1 MKVRMK
7 VHVLTTFI
15 TLLLV
20 HMHQKEKVAL
30 EIAAQ
35 IASVN
40 GTLVSLIIIIVQS
53 SSGHVSPN
61 EKYGYIQDNEKL
73 VSSLF

>member
-1 MKVRMK
+1 
-7 VHVLTTFI
+7 
-15 TLLLV
+15 
-20 HMHQKEKVAL
+20 MHQKEKVAL

-61 EKYGYIQDNEKL
+61 EKYGYTR
-73 VSSLF
+73 